1 MVYIMNKMNLDSC
14 AAPYL
19 KLLSY
24 VSGKLNNN
32 ASSKKRNISSWLY
45 APSYWDYCQYTVP
58 RYQLSGGVAF
68 SRRESPDQGLTP
80 FLGQSAFTNGL
91 MWAVVGSGGNEG
103 IKSWPPYSKLGQLWR
118 AVLVSVLATVWADTS
133 APSFSLCSVLLHSL
147 LSSGVLVL
155 RGLPNKL
162 PAYSLPSQRQLPSKT
177 VLQ

>member
-1 MVYIMNKMNLDSC
+1 MNLDSY

-68 SRRESPDQGLTP
+68 SRREKRVTWPRSNSFPGAECIYWWID
-80 FLGQSAFTNGL
+80 
-91 MWAVVGSGGNEG
+91 VGSGRERGEWRYKILASLFQIG
-103 IKSWPPYSKLGQLWR
+103 ATRR

-162 PAYSLPSQRQLPSKT
+162 PAYSLPSRRQLPSKT